1 MVSHDGTETSRRSY
15 VKGAGAA
22 SFVALTGLA
31 GCSGD
36 GGGGGGDGDSDG
48 SDGSDGDSDGGDG
61 GGDGGSSG
69 NANQNTMTLQANSP
83 AQEGSVHGDVAA
95 WIGDIVSERTD
106 GAVEVEAFSGSE
118 LGGQA
123 QSVQDISSGALDIY
137 VIPYALTA
145 IVDQQEAQV
154 FDAPYMYDP
163 DNPYE
168 DIYEKTDPQD
178 SEPAREVIENLADQ
192 ADIRSLGAVAQG
204 TRRVS
209 LTVPEGTEPPRNPEM
224 LSNYTMRAVPISMYA
239 EALKGLGAETTNID
253 ASEIIQALATGSV
266 DGQENPYNI
275 IKNFQIYEEQ
285 THIIETDHMH
295 VPLAILMHEG
305 VFQDLSDSQQ
315 QAFFDAVREVQP
327 RAREQLLNEL
337 ESIKQFLWDEGLTI
351 VTPEEID
358 YDAYRSSTRAR
369 VRDQF
374 PDLLDTIESLA
385 HDDYQP

>member
-1 MVSHDGTETSRRSY
+1 MAEDNEASTYRRTY
-15 VKGAGAA
+15 IKGAGAA

-36 GGGGGGDGDSDG
+36 GGDGGGDGDSDG
-48 SDGSDGDSDGGDG
+48 GDSGGDGDSDGGD
-61 GGDGGSSG
+61 GDGGSSG

-83 AQEGSVHGDVAA
+83 AAEDSVHGDVAA

-106 GAVEVEAFSGSE
+106 GAVDVEAFRNSE

-123 QSVQDISSGALDIY
+123 QSVQDVSSGALDMY

-145 IVDQQEAQV
+145 IVDMQEAQV
-154 FDAPYMYDP
+154 FDTPYMYDP

-327 RAREQLLNEL
+327 RATELLRSNLEDTKQL
-337 ESIKQFLWDEGLTI
+337 FRDEGLTI
-351 VTPEEID
+351 VPPEDID
-358 YDAYRSSTRAR
+358 YDAYRSATRAR
-369 VRDQF
+369 IRDQF